1 MDAGVPIKSHVAG
14 IAMGLMYDEKTGD
27 YEILTDIQGPEDH
40 YGGMDLKV
48 AGTRNGINAIQ
59 MDVKITGLTPKMFEE
74 ALLQAKKALMEILE
88 VMEKTLPEPRSEL
101 SPYAPSIFI
110 YDIQPEKIGMLIGP
124 GGKTINN
131 ITDTVGNDTA
141 IDIEENGTVYIS
153 SPDKAS
159 AEKALEMVKEVVKEY
174 KPGEIIEGEVIKVLE
189 FGAIVNLGGGKD
201 GMIHVSELSDKYV
214 EKVAD
219 VINVGNRVRA
229 KVIKVENGKIG
240 LSLKGVEQP

>member
-1 MDAGVPIKSHVAG
+1 
-14 IAMGLMYDEKTGD
+14 
-27 YEILTDIQGPEDH
+27 
-40 YGGMDLKV
+40 
-48 AGTRNGINAIQ
+48 
-59 MDVKITGLTPKMFEE
+59 
-74 ALLQAKKALMEILE
+74 
-88 VMEKTLPEPRSEL
+88 
-101 SPYAPSIFI
+101 
-110 YDIQPEKIGMLIGP
+110 MLIGP